1 MWGRCCAALAA
12 MTMICGLA
20 AATASAATR
29 YIRADSALASG
40 TCTDPANPCTAAY
53 VLNGGG
59 AIAQN
64 GDTVIALRSFFS
76 FNVGSAIT
84 IQKAIELRG
93 EDGGARVPFVGNL
106 GSPVF
111 TLSATG
117 VQLRHLRVQNT
128 NSGSGAVSATS
139 SATID
144 DTVVDGAG
152 WSLSA
157 SGGALSMTDT
167 LLRCGATS
175 FLCVNVS
182 ASGNPV
188 TLRRVEVDDTLAPPG
203 GGQGASLIAGT
214 LDVQDS
220 SFAASAQALVASAT
234 ASGTMRRIS
243 VTGRNGGMTVGGP
256 LVISDS
262 VAFSSSSSSAL
273 ATTGQSTVQL
283 RNVTAVAH
291 GPSSYG
297 IFAGG
302 GINVLESLTPGSTV
316 LARNVIARGDAG
328 DLNTGAGTC
337 FFPPCTTPPP
347 AGAITID
354 HSNFRTAGGPGTISQ
369 GAGNQSADPLFAGAE
384 DFHLS
389 AGSPA
394 IEAGLADALDGP
406 TDLDGNPRVR
416 GAAPD
421 IGAYEA
427 TPPAAAPAPAPT
439 SPAADTSAPQLA
451 GLRVTKNGAQVRF
464 SLSEA
469 AKVTVRVN
477 RLLMGR
483 RSGKRCV
490 KATAKLRKH
499 KRCTRHVKVR
509 SSTVTGKV
517 GTNTVKGKALA
528 PGTYEVLLTAVDAA
542 GNKSTKTTKL
552 VVKGAKKKKR

>member
-1 MWGRCCAALAA
+1 MWGRCSAALAA
-12 MTMICGLA
+12 ITVVCGLGAGA
-20 AATASAATR
+20 AGATTR
-29 YIRADSALASG
+29 YIRSDSALASG
-40 TCTDPANPCTAAY
+40 SCIDPTNPCTAAY

-59 AIAQN
+59 AIAQS
-64 GDTVIALRSFFS
+64 GDTVIALRSFFA

-93 EDGGARVPFVGNL
+93 EDGGARVAFVGSL
-106 GSPVF
+106 GSPIF
-111 TLSATG
+111 TLSAAG
-117 VQLRHLRVQNT
+117 VQLRHLRLQNT
-128 NSGSGAVSATS
+128 NAGSGALSATS

-157 SGGALSMTDT
+157 SGGALSMTDA

-175 FLCVNVS
+175 FVCVNVN

-203 GGQGASLIAGT
+203 GGQGASLNAGT

-220 SFAASAQALVASAT
+220 TFAASAQAVMAGVTS
-234 ASGTMRRIS
+234 SGTIRR
-243 VTGRNGGMTVGGP
+243 VTATGGSGGMTVSGP
-256 LVISDS
+256 TVVSDS
-262 VAFSSSSSSAL
+262 LAFSSSNGSAL
-273 ATTGQSTVQL
+273 TVSGQAIVQL

-291 GPSSYG
+291 GPTSYG
-297 IFAGG
+297 ITGSGG
-302 GINVLESLTPGSTV
+302 SNILESLAPGSPV
-316 LARNVIARGDAG
+316 VARNVVARGDTG
-328 DLNTGAGTC
+328 DLNLAAGLC
-337 FFPPCTTPPP
+337 FFPPCATPPP
-347 AGAITID
+347 SGSITVD
-354 HSNFRTAGGPGTISQ
+354 HSNFRTAAGPGTVTQ
-369 GAGNQSADPLFAGAE
+369 GAGNQSADPLFASAE

-416 GAAPD
+416 GTAPD

-427 TPPAAAPAPAPT
+427 TPPAAATPAPT
-439 SPAADTSAPQLA
+439 AAVDTRAPQITALK
-451 GLRVTKNGAQVRF
+451 VTKNGAQLRF

-477 RLLMGR
+477 RLLKGR

-490 KATAKLRKH
+490 RATAKLRKH
-499 KRCTRHVKVR
+499 TRCTRHAKVR

-517 GTNTVKGKALA
+517 GANTVKGKALA
-528 PGTYEVLLTAVDAA
+528 PGAYEVLLTAVDAA
-542 GNKSTKTTKL
+542 GNKSTKTTRL
-552 VVKGAKKKKR
+552 VVKRAKKKKR